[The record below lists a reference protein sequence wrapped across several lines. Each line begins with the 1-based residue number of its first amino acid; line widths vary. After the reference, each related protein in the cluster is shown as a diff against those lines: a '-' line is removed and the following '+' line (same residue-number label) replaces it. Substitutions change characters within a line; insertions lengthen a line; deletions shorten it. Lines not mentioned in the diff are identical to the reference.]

1 MNLNPI
7 ISGLAFAGVLS
18 GCSYQDVNTTASPQL
33 APISGVEV
41 PAGVACERLVE
52 TVVSKV
58 AGCEGFI
65 PMPAL
70 DPEKAKAIGLLN
82 ARFASEV
89 APNVG
94 FDFNKDS
101 LTAETSAVVKAQADW
116 IRRYPQIRFS
126 VFGHTDLVGS
136 EGYNFDL
143 ARRRSEMVVAR
154 LIEYGVASQQLD
166 ALVSF
171 GETKPIV
178 DVNRPELINR
188 RTLTEVSG
196 YLDNPRLYATVPVNC
211 AWIKVPYLAT
221 YPTCVDEPVIRPLPP
236 PPPPVIVSL
245 ETQSWIGVDRPLG
258 STEAYLREVIDGNV
272 KTTTGG
278 SNSNSGNTAAG
289 VRYEDIETTDENGN
303 KSGERKI
310 SILDA
315 ASGEYKQVATS
326 NLDGSN
332 LKQFK

>member
-1 MNLNPI
+1 MNLKPI

-65 PMPAL
+65 PMPTL

-94 FDFNKDS
+94 FEFNKDS

-143 ARRRSEMVVAR
+143 ARRRSETVVAR

-196 YLDNPRLYATVPVNC
+196 YLDSPRLYATVPVNC
-211 AWIKVPYLAT
+211 AWIKAPYLAT
-221 YPTCVDEPVIRPLPP
+221 YPVCVDEPVIRPLPP

-245 ETQSWIGVDRPLG
+245 ETQSWTGIVRPLV
-258 STEAYLREVIDGNV
+258 STDASVTTVTNGNTETRTEKASSVAGGTSTDVTVVWTITTDKKGKKTGTREVYFGDKLAGTTDLDGNDLTPPP
-272 KTTTGG
+272 K
-278 SNSNSGNTAAG
+278 
-289 VRYEDIETTDENGN
+289 E
-303 KSGERKI
+303 
-310 SILDA
+310 L
-315 ASGEYKQVATS
+315 
-326 NLDGSN
+326 LP
-332 LKQFK
+332 

>member
-1 MNLNPI
+1 MNLKPI

-94 FDFNKDS
+94 FEFNKDS
-101 LTAETSAVVKAQADW
+101 LTGETSAVVKAQADW

-143 ARRRSEMVVAR
+143 ARRRSETVVAR

-178 DVNRPELINR
+178 DVDRPELINR

-211 AWIKVPYLAT
+211 AWIKAPYLAT
-221 YPTCVDEPVIRPLPP
+221 YPVCVHEPVIRPLPP

-245 ETQSWIGVDRPLG
+245 NTQSWDANIARPNVSTSASHVVTIFDGITTDSVLASSDAG
-258 STEAYLREVIDGNV
+258 STHTSAGRTIYNQGTANETVEWTVNGIDYEGGP
-272 KTTTGG
+272 GG
-278 SNSNSGNTAAG
+278 SNPH
-289 VRYEDIETTDENGN
+289 
-303 KSGERKI
+303 RKV
-310 SILDA
+310 D
-315 ASGEYKQVATS
+315 
-326 NLDGSN
+326 
-332 LKQFK
+332 

>member
-1 MNLNPI
+1 MNLKPI
-7 ISGLAFAGVLS
+7 ISGLAFAGILS
-18 GCSYQDVNTTASPQL
+18 GCSYEVANTPASQQL
-33 APISGVEV
+33 VPISGVQV

-52 TVVSKV
+52 SVVSRV

-94 FDFNKDS
+94 FEFNKDS

-143 ARRRSEMVVAR
+143 ARRRSETVVAR

-211 AWIKVPYLAT
+211 AWIKAPYLAT
-221 YPTCVDEPVIRPLPP
+221 YPVCVDVPVIRPLPP
-236 PPPPVIVSL
+236 PPPVTVEIDTASYDTKLARPSVSTSASRVITTEDGITTDSSFADSQAGGLYTSARVVIKNKGTVN
-245 ETQSWIGVDRPLG
+245 ETVEFYNNGVH
-258 STEAYLREVIDGNV
+258 TA
-272 KTTTGG
+272 TGG
-278 SNSNSGNTAAG
+278 PGG
-289 VRYEDIETTDENGN
+289 KDP
-303 KSGERKI
+303 
-310 SILDA
+310 
-315 ASGEYKQVATS
+315 VAV
-326 NLDGSN
+326 
-332 LKQFK
+332 KKP

>member
-1 MNLNPI
+1 MNLKPI
-7 ISGLAFAGVLS
+7 IAGLVFAGVLS

-33 APISGVEV
+33 TPISGMEV
-41 PAGVACERLVE
+41 PAGTACERLVD
-52 TVVSKV
+52 TVVNKV
-58 AGCEGFI
+58 AGCEAFI

-70 DPEKAKAIGLLN
+70 DPEKAKAMMLLN

-89 APNVG
+89 AANVSFE
-94 FDFNKDS
+94 FDKDA
-101 LTAETSAVVKAQADW
+101 LTAETSAVVKTQADW

-196 YLDNPRLYATVPVNC
+196 YLDSPRLYATVPVNC
-211 AWIKVPYLAT
+211 AWIKAAYLAS
-221 YPTCVDEPVIRPLPP
+221 YPVCVHEPVMRISPPPP
-236 PPPPVIVSL
+236 PPPPVIISL
-245 ETQSWIGVDRPLG
+245 NTQSWD
-258 STEAYLREVIDGNV
+258 S
-272 KTTTGG
+272 
-278 SNSNSGNTAAG
+278 NTALPNAATSASHVVTTVNG
-289 VRYEDIETTDENGN
+289 ITTDSVFAESYAGNLNSSAGRTTYNQGTENETVEATVNG
-303 KSGERKI
+303 KRYTAGPGGK
-310 SILDA
+310 DW
-315 ASGEYKQVATS
+315 VAVVE
-326 NLDGSN
+326 
-332 LKQFK
+332 